1 MTGDEAS
8 HDDERTVP
16 VVPLQDPGATM
27 NGVLLRVVNTGVATH
42 SPHWHGNHVF
52 IVQRNGVPE
61 RAGYVEERDVVR
73 MEPLYCYDVILPA
86 HTGYDTFP
94 PVDGDPDHP
103 ALHHEKHPGV
113 QVFPMHCHAEMSQT
127 AAGGMYPLGMLTDWK
142 LVSSEK
148 AAAGARAAQARARAA
163 RRRNRRSFR

>member
-1 MTGDEAS
+1 
-8 HDDERTVP
+8 
-16 VVPLQDPGATM
+16 M

-86 HTGYDTFP
+86 HTDRKSTRLNSSHANISYAVFCLKKKKRHTSHILRAHFRP
-94 PVDGDPDHP
+94 
-103 ALHHEKHPGV
+103 
-113 QVFPMHCHAEMSQT
+113 QVP
-127 AAGGMYPLGMLTDWK
+127 
-142 LVSSEK
+142 
-148 AAAGARAAQARARAA
+148 
-163 RRRNRRSFR
+163 